1 MIYAYLKTHVTNSA
15 YFVANINVIVYIY
28 TIPKSFFT
36 ILFFLY
42 LGGGGACL
50 IYIKLIFLT
59 NALVQ
64 VF

>member
-15 YFVANINVIVYIY
+15 FFVANINVYIY

-42 LGGGGACL
+42 WGGGGACL

>member
-15 YFVANINVIVYIY
+15 FFVANIDVYIY

-42 LGGGGACL
+42 WRGGGGGWCML
-50 IYIKLIFLT
+50 DIY
-59 NALVQ
+59 
-64 VF
+64 